1 MSENLIH
8 PVEPKKPGPMTT
20 TDLEALSPKS
30 IAELAMAAT
39 LRSKTASPPWRPVIH
54 FWTDRR
60 VKGKHALLLG
70 VRVRGKVVAPPAH
83 IAARRPENA
92 TAFVRVWAADLWD
105 WVMQHHG
112 EIGRAVEIAAAS
124 VWEPLGPPPQEGTK
138 AINAWRSAMRDQVN
152 GLAQLLEARALGK
165 EASEEP
171 PIEGPTDG

>member
-1 MSENLIH
+1 MTYLL
-8 PVEPKKPGPMTT
+8 PG
-20 TDLEALSPKS
+20 KS
-30 IAELAMAAT
+30 TSRPAIRDTGGLAGQS
-39 LRSKTASPPWRPVIH
+39 R
-54 FWTDRR
+54 
-60 VKGKHALLLG
+60 
-70 VRVRGKVVAPPAH
+70 
-83 IAARRPENA
+83 
-92 TAFVRVWAADLWD
+92 
-105 WVMQHHG
+105 VMQHHG

>member
-1 MSENLIH
+1 
-8 PVEPKKPGPMTT
+8 
-20 TDLEALSPKS
+20 
-30 IAELAMAAT
+30 MAAT
-39 LRSKTASPPWRPVIH
+39 LRSKTASPPWRPLIH
-54 FWTDRR
+54 CWTDRR
-60 VKGKHALLLG
+60 VKGKHPPAR

-83 IAARRPENA
+83 IVRAGRRTPRPSSASGCGPLELGDATPRGDWAR
-92 TAFVRVWAADLWD
+92 
-105 WVMQHHG
+105 
-112 EIGRAVEIAAAS
+112 VEIAAAS